1 MVGTRKT
8 IEVERKMSLDDLN
21 ELASSKADG
30 NILSVPRICFF
41 CTDLVNG
48 IPSIMRNYV
57 QLVGSLHQAMV
68 IVTVRTLPI
77 KSVLAKERFVV
88 SRMGVPGV
96 YRQMVQYGCKDMPS
110 LEGYEFVHGVLTRLK
125 DLEESAYEIDEAVD
139 RGGVV
144 FVMGRTIVAAKE
156 SSSWFSKLL
165 IRYLYAFMRT
175 TPHPLCL
182 LLRFPP
188 TSFSKLVCYMRFEAS
203 LTAPV

>member
-1 MVGTRKT
+1 
-8 IEVERKMSLDDLN
+8 MSLEDLN
-21 ELASSKADG
+21 ELIYSKADG
-30 NILSVPRICFF
+30 TYILKIPGVCFF
-41 CTDLVNG
+41 CTNLVNG
-48 IPSIMRNYV
+48 IPPIIRNYV
-57 QLVGSLHQAMV
+57 QLVGSLHQVMV

-77 KSVLAKERFVV
+77 KWVFVV
-88 SRMGVPGV
+88 SLHQVMVICGISCMGPHGV
-96 YRQMVQYGCKDMPS
+96 YLCLVQYGCKDMPS
-110 LEGYEFVHGVLTRLK
+110 LEGSEFVDGVLTRLK

-203 LTAPV
+203 LTALV